1 VAAHNPDAPSPARV
15 VAAAAIFRAAKILQV
30 RMDSTLAEFDLSSQ
44 RFELLGLLYYS
55 ETGRVS
61 LRDLRSATMY
71 HPATLTYTIN
81 ELEKQGLVRRK
92 ADTGDRR
99 LVVAELTARARLVVE
114 AAERNLDQVA
124 WDLAD
129 LTEEQA
135 ESIAVLLSHLHP

>member
-1 VAAHNPDAPSPARV
+1 VAAHNPNAPSPARV

-92 ADTGDRR
+92 ADPGDRR